1 MLRTCRAR
9 LTHTCVRSHYAA
21 TILPRVPNALG
32 PNNHRVLWEPRQIIS
47 GTKKR
52 RGLVQ
57 PVRPGHATQLGAGVQ
72 TRPAQLAHSRGR
84 VCCCTGVWHDAPA
97 AVHIAGSKKAWCAR
111 LVPRIHHMAR
121 DELKPISPT
130 CCSVATVPRGTELA
144 RPARGGGDARAG
156 RACIM
161 KNDSALSCGH
171 AQPTIDGLAPPPAR
185 SGVAQ
190 WSWRAAAGV
199 LRAHAPTAAR
209 SPVGAAHGWKRD
221 GCLASARTAIACST
235 S

>member
-111 LVPRIHHMAR
+111 LVPRIHQRPLSSQKA
-121 DELKPISPT
+121 P
-130 CCSVATVPRGTELA
+130 PR
-144 RPARGGGDARAG
+144 
-156 RACIM
+156 
-161 KNDSALSCGH
+161 KSH
-171 AQPTIDGLAPPPAR
+171 AFGLAIN
-185 SGVAQ
+185 
-190 WSWRAAAGV
+190 
-199 LRAHAPTAAR
+199 L
-209 SPVGAAHGWKRD
+209 
-221 GCLASARTAIACST
+221 CLACSGKPHT
-235 S
+235 STPAGI